1 MNPALIDPTIFF
13 QFEVQIESTTL
24 RPNDTDW
31 ELPAST
37 KIPDFGQLSG
47 KKPFGELRLAWSEQG
62 LFCQLDVSGKKLP
75 TQFTNAVGGRSDGM
89 RLWLDTRGSP
99 DIHRAS
105 RFCQCF
111 NLLPGAQQSSKNSAI
126 ATFEPISRARELPNP
141 VRPEQIPIRVAFRKN
156 GYRLNAVLPASVLTG
171 YSPSEYSEM
180 SFFYSVVDEEL
191 GVQTLTVGS
200 EMRYYEDP
208 SLWARLRLR

>member
-1 MNPALIDPTIFF
+1 MNSPLIDPALFY
-13 QFEVQIESTTL
+13 QFEVQIDSVAF
-24 RPNDTDW
+24 RPSNLDW
-31 ELPAST
+31 ELPPAT
-37 KIPDFGQLSG
+37 RIPDFGQLSG
-47 KKPFGELRLAWSEQG
+47 KKAFAELRMAWSELG
-62 LFCQLDVSGKKLP
+62 LFFQLDVSGKKLP
-75 TQFTNAVGGRSDGM
+75 TQFTSAVGGRSDGM

-105 RFCQCF
+105 RFCHCF
-111 NLLPGAQQSSKNSAI
+111 NFLPGSQQANKTSAI
-126 ATFEPISRARELPNP
+126 ATFEPIARARELPTP

-156 GYRLNAVLPASVLTG
+156 GYRLNAALPANVLTG
-171 YSPSEYSEM
+171 YSPSEYSEL

-208 SLWARLRLR
+208 SLWTRLKLR